1 MGVCCGREA
10 TDYDIDKCKSIEDL
24 INTLKSK
31 KDELPEEISDISLY
45 LKNSN
50 YDVKAIQIDNID
62 KRLLPLRIEHLKN
75 LEKAYSEIIEML
87 SNTKTLT
94 LNTLKIHI
102 NRIVML
108 YLYTYDPNKELE
120 KSMDE
125 LKEFINDFKGN

>member
-1 MGVCCGREA
+1 MGVCCGRET

-75 LEKAYSEIIEML
+75 LEKAYSEIIEIL
-87 SNTKTLT
+87 LNTKTLT
-94 LNTLKIHI
+94 LKTLKIHI

-125 LKEFINDFKGN
+125 LKEFINDFNGN